1 VNAHIKQLQP
11 VPQLSLGHQV
21 VSVGRQARARNQA
34 PHAPQA
40 TRLKAKDNEVSMCGE
55 HAVDLAQHGM
65 RPIAVIKNVRQQ
77 DTINRIVLDRQAV
90 EMSDSRGSAVAGSL
104 IDQRRALST
113 GVGQKG
119 VEFTPQTQLQA
130 LLTENAIQR
139 LFDEAAFLLH
149 QRIAQWRGQP
159 LAYGFGIVC
168 RWLQKRSC
176 VSICATGTCAVPIG
190 RYDSPMS
197 LVKSQLLQ
205 RIRVV
210 GATGV
215 TFFVVS
221 GVFANPLEQQDVPS
235 AALQEPPS
243 LTLISPLDG
252 LWDQLETVE
261 PASDDLLTR
270 LRYGFELEKEQNS
283 RIEAEMKWFVSHPD
297 YLDRVFTRA
306 QRYLP
311 HITDELQRRGLP
323 LELALLPIVE
333 SAYDPFA
340 YSHGR
345 AAGLWQMIPGT
356 ATRFG
361 LKQNWWYDGRRDVVE
376 STRAALDY
384 LEYLYEFNDGNWLN
398 AIASYNSGEGNVRK
412 AVRRNRA
419 ANKPVDFWNLRLS
432 KETSAYVPRLLA
444 LVEIVRDPAQFN
456 VTLPRI
462 ADEAQ
467 FVVADIG
474 SQIDLAL
481 AAELAGVDVDTMYTF
496 NPGYNRWSTDPQ
508 GPHTLVLP
516 VDVAD
521 QFVAA
526 LAEVPAKERV
536 RWQRHKVKNG
546 EAISQIA
553 NRYNTTVA
561 AIRSANNLRGN
572 TIRAGHYLMIPVA
585 TKPLSAYSKSADARL
600 AKTQNRQRAENKVE
614 HVVRSGESFWTI
626 SQKYNVTTRELSAW
640 NGMAPRDTLPVGRT
654 LVVWTDGSVAET
666 PRMSPTEALGNTTR
680 KLRYTVRNGD
690 SLYVIARKFR
700 VGIDQIARWNN
711 IDKNKILRPGQTL
724 TMYVDVTR
732 QSS

>member
-1 VNAHIKQLQP
+1 MGATAVTFLLVSGASANPMAQLG
-11 VPQLSLGHQV
+11 V
-21 VSVGRQARARNQA
+21 
-34 PHAPQA
+34 
-40 TRLKAKDNEVSMCGE
+40 
-55 HAVDLAQHGM
+55 
-65 RPIAVIKNVRQQ
+65 
-77 DTINRIVLDRQAV
+77 
-90 EMSDSRGSAVAGSL
+90 AVAAG
-104 IDQRRALST
+104 
-113 GVGQKG
+113 
-119 VEFTPQTQLQA
+119 
-130 LLTENAIQR
+130 
-139 LFDEAAFLLH
+139 
-149 QRIAQWRGQP
+149 
-159 LAYGFGIVC
+159 
-168 RWLQKRSC
+168 
-176 VSICATGTCAVPIG
+176 
-190 RYDSPMS
+190 
-197 LVKSQLLQ
+197 
-205 RIRVV
+205 
-210 GATGV
+210 
-215 TFFVVS
+215 
-221 GVFANPLEQQDVPS
+221 
-235 AALQEPPS
+235 QEPPS
-243 LTLISPLDG
+243 LNLISPLDG

-270 LRYGFELEKEQNS
+270 LRYGFSLERQDNS
-283 RIEAEMKWFVSHPD
+283 RIQSELNWFVSHPD
-297 YLDRVFTRA
+297 YLNRVFTRA

-311 HITDELQRRGLP
+311 HITDELHRRGLP

-361 LKQNWWYDGRRDVVE
+361 IKQNWWYDGRRDVVD

-384 LEYLYEFNDGNWLN
+384 LEHLYDFNEGDWLN

-419 ANKPVDFWNLRLS
+419 ANKPEDFWNLRLS

-444 LVEIVRDPAQFN
+444 LVEIVRNPEQFN
-456 VTLPRI
+456 LTLPRVP
-462 ADEAQ
+462 DEPQ
-467 FVVADIG
+467 FVVAEVG

-481 AAELAGVDVDTMYTF
+481 AAELAGVDVDTVYTY
-496 NPGYNRWSTDPQ
+496 NPGYNRWSTDPK

-521 QFVAA
+521 GFAAA
-526 LAEVPAKERV
+526 LAEIPAGELV
-536 RWQRHKVKNG
+536 RWKRHKINNG

-553 NRYNTTVA
+553 LRYNTTVA

-585 TKPLSAYSKSADARL
+585 TKPLSEYSKSADARL
-600 AKTQNRQRAENKVE
+600 AKTQNKQRAENKIE
-614 HVVRSGESFWTI
+614 HVVRTGESFWTI
-626 SQKYNVTTRELSAW
+626 SQKYHVTTRQLSAW
-640 NGMAPRDTLPVGRT
+640 NGMAPRDTLPVGRK
-654 LVVWTDGSVAET
+654 LVVWTNSDVA
-666 PRMSPTEALGNTTR
+666 PRTSPTAALGNTTR

>member
-1 VNAHIKQLQP
+1 VA
-11 VPQLSLGHQV
+11 
-21 VSVGRQARARNQA
+21 AR
-34 PHAPQA
+34 
-40 TRLKAKDNEVSMCGE
+40 
-55 HAVDLAQHGM
+55 
-65 RPIAVIKNVRQQ
+65 
-77 DTINRIVLDRQAV
+77 
-90 EMSDSRGSAVAGSL
+90 
-104 IDQRRALST
+104 
-113 GVGQKG
+113 
-119 VEFTPQTQLQA
+119 
-130 LLTENAIQR
+130 
-139 LFDEAAFLLH
+139 
-149 QRIAQWRGQP
+149 
-159 LAYGFGIVC
+159 
-168 RWLQKRSC
+168 
-176 VSICATGTCAVPIG
+176 
-190 RYDSPMS
+190 
-197 LVKSQLLQ
+197 
-205 RIRVV
+205 
-210 GATGV
+210 
-215 TFFVVS
+215 
-221 GVFANPLEQQDVPS
+221 
-235 AALQEPPS
+235 QEPPS

-270 LRYGFELEKEQNS
+270 LRYGFALEREDNKRIRAELN
-283 RIEAEMKWFVSHPD
+283 WFVSHPD
-297 YLDRVFTRA
+297 YLNRVFTRA

-361 LKQNWWYDGRRDVVE
+361 IKQNWWYDGRRDVVD

-384 LEYLYEFNDGNWLN
+384 LEHLYDFNEGDWLN

-412 AVRRNRA
+412 SIRRNRA
-419 ANKPVDFWNLRLS
+419 ANKPDDFWNLRLS

-444 LVEIVRDPAQFN
+444 LVEIVRDPGQFDL
-456 VTLPRI
+456 TLPRV
-462 ADEAQ
+462 ADEPQ
-467 FVVADIG
+467 FAVTEIG

-481 AAELAGVDVDTMYTF
+481 AAELAGVDVDTVYTF
-496 NPGYNRWSTDPQ
+496 NPGYNRWSTDPK

-516 VDVAD
+516 VDVVD
-521 QFVAA
+521 GFTAA
-526 LAEVPAKERV
+526 LADVPAGELV
-536 RWQRHKVKNG
+536 RWKRHKISEG

-553 NRYNTTVA
+553 LKYNTTVA

-572 TIRAGHYLMIPVA
+572 TIRAGQYLMIPVA
-585 TKPLSAYSKSADARL
+585 TKPLDAYSKSADARL
-600 AKTQNRQRAENKVE
+600 AKTQNKQRAANKIE

-626 SQKYNVTTRELSAW
+626 SQKYSVTTRQLSAW
-640 NGMAPRDTLPVGRT
+640 NGMAPRDTLPVGRK
-654 LVVWTDGSVAET
+654 LVVWTNSDVSDT
-666 PRMSPTEALGNTTR
+666 PRMSPTSALGNTTR